1 MGCKPVTQ
9 QHRTR
14 LGYPV
19 PRRADVVDDYHGTK
33 VADPFRWMEDL
44 DSKDVAEWV
53 AASNAVTES
62 YLKTLPLRQDFRM
75 RLTELW
81 NYARVGVPVIRRG
94 RLFYSKNSGL
104 QRQAPI
110 FMRNGIAAPAE
121 MVIDPNAISPDG
133 SVSLAQWSP
142 SPDARL
148 LAYGLSE
155 GGADWQ
161 TIHVRDI
168 ARAADLS
175 DEVQWMRFSDL
186 SWTED
191 SKGFYYSRFPE
202 PPQNKVLEAALS
214 GHALY
219 YHRVGTPQ
227 SADVLVYERK
237 DLPRWILVGSV
248 SDDGRYLFISMF
260 EGAEN
265 RNRLYVADLGTPS
278 APNIGAPVTA
288 IFETN
293 DA

>member
-1 MGCKPVTQ
+1 
-9 QHRTR
+9 
-14 LGYPV
+14 
-19 PRRADVVDDYHGTK
+19 
-33 VADPFRWMEDL
+33 
-44 DSKDVAEWV
+44 
-53 AASNAVTES
+53 
-62 YLKTLPLRQDFRM
+62 
-75 RLTELW
+75 
-81 NYARVGVPVIRRG
+81 
-94 RLFYSKNSGL
+94 
-104 QRQAPI
+104 
-110 FMRNGIAAPAE
+110 MRNGIAAPAE
-121 MVIDPNAISPDG
+121 RVIDPNAISPDG

-175 DEVQWMRFSDL
+175 DEVRWMRFSDL

-278 APNIGAPVTA
+278 APNIGASVTA

-293 DA
+293 DAEYAPIGNKASTLYLRTDKDAPNRKVIAVDLRDSA